1 MVDELELLKKDWQ
14 KQEATLPKLTKAD
27 IYPMLLKKSSSVVK
41 WILIVSVIEFA
52 FWILL
57 TFGIKLDGEGA
68 SNVESAIG
76 STVEIASTLIH
87 LTALLFFVGWF
98 YKNYKKIESTDSP
111 KDLMYNIL
119 KTRKTVKYYIWF
131 NIAFLVVGSIAAFTI
146 VEINSPE
153 TIVVDNLMIAILA
166 FIAIVGI
173 FIGLLLLFYRLI
185 YGILLRRLKSNYEE
199 LKKMEY

>member
-76 STVEIASTLIH
+76 STVEIISTVIH

-146 VEINSPE
+146 VEINSPD
-153 TIVVDNLMIAILA
+153 TIVVDNLLIAALA

-185 YGILLRRLKSNYEE
+185 YGILLRRLKTNYDE
-199 LKKMEY
+199 LKKMDY